1 MTDSCRVSKQ
11 SASFHEASDFCPTGT
26 LGTSSLPSLGGFGK
40 PLCPQQS
47 RPKKQSFWSL
57 QNEEKMTPE
66 DEVLDMFLEEERE
79 EKEREG
85 YTELT
90 ADKAQTGNRGPVSP
104 SKQNNVATHK
114 TKAGQREPKLVCVNH
129 LNRPKLGD
137 PPSWS
142 YTPADKVKIY
152 QWEKCM
158 GIINALQQSS
168 LPSKSS
174 ARELPSR
181 AREILYPRRDG
192 SQTFMAVLKIHN
204 FPFISVDSGSFLLP
218 FLSLCPR

>member
-1 MTDSCRVSKQ
+1 M
-11 SASFHEASDFCPTGT
+11 A
-26 LGTSSLPSLGGFGK
+26 
-40 PLCPQQS
+40 
-47 RPKKQSFWSL
+47 
-57 QNEEKMTPE
+57 PE

-104 SKQNNVATHK
+104 RKQNNVATHK

-142 YTPADKVKIY
+142 YTPADKVINDSIMG
-152 QWEKCM
+152 EMHENHKCATAILSAQQILCQ
-158 GIINALQQSS
+158 GAALKSQGNS
-168 LPSKSS
+168 LPQKGWIADIYGCIENS
-174 ARELPSR
+174 
-181 AREILYPRRDG
+181 
-192 SQTFMAVLKIHN
+192 
-204 FPFISVDSGSFLLP
+204 
-218 FLSLCPR
+218 